1 MLVLVFGL
9 PWFVTNV
16 HGQDGGYPNFSYGRE
31 FLLNLRNAGNSDT
44 YFSSIVFPTY
54 MLPTLPQCSD
64 DTERDQTKHKKR
76 RKGGIPQKLK
86 KMAKQGCNT
95 MSLPTVVLSSVRSLR
110 SETDEL
116 QATVNYIHECKNAC
130 LLAFTETWL
139 NGNVHD
145 NEWFIDGFGTPIHLD
160 RNSSATRKSHGGGV
174 CLYVNRKWCNII
186 TVRDTLCTLDIEL
199 LTVSLQPFYSPRE
212 FPRLFFTVVY
222 IHPCANASRVAESL
236 SSSIHRLDSLSP
248 DASKFILDYF
258 NQFKMGKTLKHC
270 HQYVTCAT
278 RHNKI

>member
-1 MLVLVFGL
+1 MYDHYV
-9 PWFVTNV
+9 
-16 HGQDGGYPNFSYGRE
+16 Q
-31 FLLNLRNAGNSDT
+31 
-44 YFSSIVFPTY
+44 
-54 MLPTLPQCSD
+54 
-64 DTERDQTKHKKR
+64 
-76 RKGGIPQKLK
+76 
-86 KMAKQGCNT
+86 
-95 MSLPTVVLSSVRSLR
+95 
-110 SETDEL
+110 TDEL

-270 HQYVTCAT
+270 YQYVTCAT